1 MLPYLLT
8 LCANFSFALGSVAYT
23 RYSRILGDLWMNK
36 FKALIA
42 LVGFSGVL
50 IVSGETAI
58 PQGSTFLYLILSGM
72 LGLGI
77 GDTFLLKSFMTI
89 GSGRTLVLFGFQPI
103 ILGSLG
109 YFILG
114 QSLGEGKLIGIFF
127 CIACV
132 LVLSLEG
139 KKTTGSWEV
148 KGILFAFVGMLLD
161 AFGLTLTRYAFDM
174 DASLTA
180 TQSNIIRI
188 FGAFAV
194 YFVLSFQ
201 RSRVRFFS
209 GLKSLPK
216 KDKILVTLASTLGT
230 FISLSL
236 YLKAVQLGNLAAI
249 SGVSITGPVFSSIF
263 ECIHYKKLPSKY
275 LIAALGLFAV
285 GMFFVLGFYQNL

>member
-42 LVGFSGVL
+42 LIGFSCVFIFTGPHHL
-50 IVSGETAI
+50 PSSKTI
-58 PQGSTFLYLILSGM
+58 YLLLLSGA

-77 GDTFLLKSFMTI
+77 GDTFLLKSFMSI

-103 ILGSLG
+103 ILGILS

-114 QSLGEGKLIGIFF
+114 QQLGQGKIIGIFF
-127 CIACV
+127 CITCV
-132 LVLSLEG
+132 LILSFEG
-139 KKTTGSWEV
+139 KKITGRWAL
-148 KGILFAFVGMLLD
+148 KGILFAFIGMSLD
-161 AFGLTLTRYAFDM
+161 AVGLTITRFAFDT
-174 DASLTA
+174 DQLLT
-180 TQSNIIRI
+180 TTESNIIRI
-188 FGAFAV
+188 FGAFGI
-194 YFVLSFQ
+194 YLILS
-201 RSRVRFFS
+201 
-209 GLKSLPK
+209 LKNKGPKFIEGFLQVDK
-216 KDKILVTLASTLGT
+216 KDRILVTLASTLGT

-263 ECIHYKKLPSKY
+263 ECIHYRKWPSLY
-275 LIAALGLFAV
+275 LILSLFSFAI
-285 GMFFVLGFYQNL
+285 GMYFVLGFY

>member
-1 MLPYLLT
+1 MLPYILT

-23 RYSRILGDLWMNK
+23 RYSRVLGDLWMNK

-42 LVGFSGVL
+42 LIGFSTVL
-50 IVSGETAI
+50 IIKGECHFPMQNTI
-58 PQGSTFLYLILSGM
+58 WLLLLSGA

-77 GDTFLLKSFMTI
+77 GDTFLLKSFMVI

-103 ILGSLG
+103 ILGTLSF
-109 YFILG
+109 FILG

-139 KKTTGSWEV
+139 KKTTGRWQL
-148 KGILFAFVGMLLD
+148 KGIVFAFFGMLLD
-161 AFGLTLTRYAFDM
+161 AVGLILTRYAFDL
-174 DASLTA
+174 DDSLTI

-188 FGAFAV
+188 FGAFAI
-194 YFVLSFQ
+194 YFLLSMQ
-201 RSRVRFFS
+201 KKRSKFVSGFS
-209 GLKSLPK
+209 SLPK
-216 KDKILVTLASTLGT
+216 NDKFIVTLASTLGT

-236 YLKAVQLGNLAAI
+236 YLKAIQIGNLAAI

-263 ECIHYKKLPSKY
+263 ECIHYRKLPSKY
-275 LIAALGLFAV
+275 LIGALGLFCV
-285 GMFFVLGFYQNL
+285 GMFFVFGFYQKI

>member
-42 LVGFSGVL
+42 LLGFSIVL
-50 IVSGETAI
+50 LISGETNLPLVKTI
-58 PQGSTFLYLILSGM
+58 GILVLSGS

-103 ILGSLG
+103 ILGILG

-114 QSLGEGKLIGIFF
+114 QSLAKGKLIGIFF

-139 KKTTGSWEV
+139 KKTTGNWQI

-161 AFGLTLTRYAFDM
+161 AFGLTLTRFSFDI
-174 DASLTA
+174 DPSLTI

-188 FGAFAV
+188 FGAFIV

-201 RSRVRFFS
+201 KNRTKFFE
-209 GLKSLPK
+209 GFKSLQK
-216 KDKILVTLASTLGT
+216 NDRILVTLASTLGT

-236 YLKAVQLGNLAAI
+236 YLKAIQIGNLAAI

-263 ECIHYKKLPSKY
+263 ECIHYRRLPSKY
-275 LIAALGLFAV
+275 LICALGFFCI
-285 GMFFVLGFYQNL
+285 GMFFVFGFYQKF